1 MLKYKPV
8 DSDNILLHLISKRNL
23 VENEKTEQFEEM
35 SIVDSNSWKWNEY
48 NAIQSLYV
56 SLPNKLM

>member
-1 MLKYKPV
+1 MVLSLPKERRFKISVLKYKPV

-35 SIVDSNSWKWNEY
+35 SIVDSNS
-48 NAIQSLYV
+48 
-56 SLPNKLM
+56 